1 MNNRKE
7 KTFSEVWG
15 EFVTSQTVKGVADI
29 AIRNS
34 SANRYGFSR
43 FNIPKVRKKRIGDC
57 KNESGVI

>member
-29 AIRNS
+29 TIRNS
-34 SANRYGFSR
+34 SANRYGFSH
-43 FNIPKVRKKRIGDC
+43 FNIPKVRK
-57 KNESGVI
+57 SGLEIVKMKVV